1 MFYSKGRNVGENAA
15 GGKTKPG
22 ETGLP
27 GVLLR
32 WRDCG
37 YFSGRTEPALLPTLT
52 AKPPGSKV
60 VGGGDSAKAFASILG
75 ALRGGSLAV
84 FDVMRPV
91 VLCVAVL
98 AVGIVLS
105 EENPDRFSMA
115 NDPCF

>member
-1 MFYSKGRNVGENAA
+1 MW
-15 GGKTKPG
+15 GK
-22 ETGLP
+22 
-27 GVLLR
+27 VLR
-32 WRDCG
+32 
-37 YFSGRTEPALLPTLT
+37 E
-52 AKPPGSKV
+52 AKPNREKLASRGSCY
-60 VGGGDSAKAFASILG
+60 GGAIAAIFRPHRTCITTHTYREAARVKGCGRLGFSQGFASILG
-75 ALRGGSLAV
+75 ALWGGSLAV

>member
-1 MFYSKGRNVGENAA
+1 MARLRLFFRPHRTCITTHTYREAARVKGCG
-15 GGKTKPG
+15 
-22 ETGLP
+22 
-27 GVLLR
+27 
-32 WRDCG
+32 WRG
-37 YFSGRTEPALLPTLT
+37 FSQG
-52 AKPPGSKV
+52 
-60 VGGGDSAKAFASILG
+60 FASILG

-84 FDVMRPV
+84 FDGLMGSA